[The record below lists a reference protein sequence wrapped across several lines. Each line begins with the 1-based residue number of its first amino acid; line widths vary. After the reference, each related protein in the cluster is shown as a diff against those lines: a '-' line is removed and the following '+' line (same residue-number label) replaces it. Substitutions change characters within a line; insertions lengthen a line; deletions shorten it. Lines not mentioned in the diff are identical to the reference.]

1 MEGKAVPPEAQV
13 CLPQPA
19 SVLDLARAPAA
30 LGRGGREILRSIF
43 PPRNEAWLAQ
53 ARLELYWNGTRFNM
67 LIMPVAALLV
77 TVALSPWVALRTRA
91 LWWLAVAVVSFA
103 TQRAG
108 QLMIG
113 RGPAPTLT
121 GLRLRS
127 AALVV
132 LITLFFC
139 AWCSMGVWLWVP
151 GALIDHMMLI
161 LLLACSLAGCIA
173 VTSMHPALAA
183 SAVLVHG
190 AFLIGPTA
198 TSHDAFERTLAALAA
213 AFTIMIAVQG
223 VALCLRS
230 TKMLRL
236 EHEHEGLVEELRAA
250 KEESDR
256 AKARATQAGQA
267 RSQFFSHMNHEL
279 RTPMNAILGFSEMI
293 NNKAFGQNVDKY
305 AEYAGIIHESGKTL
319 LTLIDNVLNL
329 SKIQN
334 GQMYLRETDVDIYRL
349 LLSGIEQFEVKAAD
363 AKVALVL
370 EAPPGL
376 PLVRADERALRQVL
390 LNLISNAVKFT
401 PAGGRA
407 IAFAQME
414 ADDRIVFG
422 VEDTGSGIELDE
434 QEYVFDR
441 FGQGRHD
448 VTTADRGTGLGLAI
462 VKGFTEAHD
471 GEVQLESAPG
481 RGTRVTVYLPAY
493 RVLPPNA
500 VQATA

>member
-1 MEGKAVPPEAQV
+1 MEGKAVPPESQV
-13 CLPQPA
+13 CPQQSAPR
-19 SVLDLARAPAA
+19 LDAARVATA
-30 LGRGGREILRSIF
+30 LGQGGREIFCSIF

-77 TVALSPWVALRTRA
+77 TIAMSPWVALRTRA
-91 LWWLAVAVVSFA
+91 LWWFAVAAVSFG
-103 TQRAG
+103 TQYAG
-108 QLMIG
+108 QMMF
-113 RGPAPTLT
+113 RGGKAPTLAV
-121 GLRLRS
+121 LRLRS
-127 AALVV
+127 VALVA

-139 AWCSMGVWLWVP
+139 AWCSMAVWLWVP
-151 GALIDHMMLI
+151 GVLIDHMMLI

-198 TSHDAFERTLAALAA
+198 TSHDGLERTLAALAT

-236 EHEHEGLVEELRAA
+236 EHEHEGLVQELRAA

-256 AKARATQAGQA
+256 AKARAVQAGQA

-293 NNKAFGQNVDKY
+293 HNKAFGQNVDRY
-305 AEYAGIIHESGKTL
+305 AEYAGIIHESGTTL

-334 GQMYLRETDVDIYRL
+334 GQMYLRESDIDLCVL
-349 LLSGIEQFEVKAAD
+349 LRSGMEQYEVKAAE
-363 AKVALVL
+363 AGVVLVL
-370 EAPPGL
+370 EAPRGL
-376 PLVRADERALRQVL
+376 PLVRGDERALRQVL
-390 LNLISNAVKFT
+390 VNLLSNAIKFT
-401 PAGGRA
+401 PAGGRVDV
-407 IAFAQME
+407 FAQME
-414 ADDRIVFG
+414 ADDRIAFG
-422 VEDTGSGIELDE
+422 VEDTGSGIELED
-434 QEYVFDR
+434 QDDVFER
-441 FGQGRHD
+441 FGFGRHD

-481 RGTRVTVYLPAY
+481 RGTRVTVYMPAY
-493 RVLPPNA
+493 RVIAPGALK
-500 VQATA
+500 TA